1 MTELSDHPVAVARRA
16 AKTVRAESVRSRGH
30 SHHLYV
36 VLLGGLGAKGDEVGF
51 YVGESRYR
59 PENRF
64 AQHLA
69 GTRASR
75 IVRRKGLRLLPRLTQ
90 HLNPLS
96 RAEAKQLE
104 PILAERLREAGLRV
118 HGGH

>member
-1 MTELSDHPVAVARRA
+1 M
-16 AKTVRAESVRSRGH
+16 
-30 SHHLYV
+30 
-36 VLLGGLGAKGDEVGF
+36 LLGGFGGTGDEVGF
-51 YVGESRYR
+51 YVGESGYR

-75 IVRRKGLRLLPRLTQ
+75 VVRRRGVRLLPRLTR

-96 RAEAKQLE
+96 RAEAKRLE

-118 HGGH
+118 YGGH